1 MKYLIPILLII
12 FISSGNAEDEY
23 ELITKNIVVDKKICF
38 EAIEKGKVVDK
49 QIEEYRAR
57 TTGKLLTDRNTI
69 TDIIYKNKYYT
80 LTIIRN
86 IFEGYSANLLPSKI
100 TCRIYE
106 ETKKRKLKKKI

>member
-12 FISSGNAEDEY
+12 FVSCGNAEDEY

-49 QIEEYRAR
+49 QIEEHRA
-57 TTGKLLTDRNTI
+57 TTRKVLTDRNTI

-100 TCRIYE
+100 TCRVYE

>member
-38 EAIEKGKVVDK
+38 EAFKKGKVVDK
-49 QIEEYRAR
+49 QIKEVLFKRGVRKGEVEAR
-57 TTGKLLTDRNTI
+57 STV

-80 LTIIRN
+80 LSVLRYLWYDSN
-86 IFEGYSANLLPSKI
+86 NQLPSSIK
-100 TCRIYE
+100 CRVYE
-106 ETKKRKLKKKI
+106 ETKKIKKKE

>member
-1 MKYLIPILLII
+1 MKYLICLILII

-49 QIEEYRAR
+49 QIEEYIAR

-80 LTIIRN
+80 LSIKRN
-86 IFEGYSANLLPSKI
+86 I
-100 TCRIYE
+100 
-106 ETKKRKLKKKI
+106 